1 MVSKPDFSIKFENHV
16 VKEHK
21 RGLSFNKEILRVG
34 SINKKKVLKTYIVNG
49 SYELDHDQLFT
60 MHIL

>member
-21 RGLSFNKEILRVG
+21 RGLSFNKEI
-34 SINKKKVLKTYIVNG
+34 
-49 SYELDHDQLFT
+49 
-60 MHIL
+60 